1 VEIFEVWPATL
12 YVVAGILGLL
22 VGSFLNVVAY
32 RVPLMMER
40 AWRAQ
45 CAELGSSPLPPAASS
60 PPVADG
66 QRFDLWWPPSAC
78 PSCGTRIAARH
89 NVPVIGYL
97 ALGGRCAA
105 CRARISRRYPIVEAC
120 AGIVA
125 IVVAYR
131 FGATWH
137 TVAALGLSWT
147 LLALTLI
154 DLDHQLL
161 PDSLTQPLLWAGLIV
176 NLPFAAA
183 GAPLF
188 ASLTDAVLGAVA
200 GYLTL
205 WSVYKLFKLV
215 TGKEGMGYGD
225 FKLLA
230 ALGAWLGWQLLP
242 LVILLSAFVGSI
254 VGIALMVFRGRSSQ
268 TAIPFGPY
276 LAAAGWLA
284 LLWGNELVALYQTWF
299 FG

>member
-12 YVVAGILGLL
+12 FVAAGLLGLL

-45 CAELGSSPLPPAASS
+45 CAELQALPGAASR
-60 PPVADG
+60 PDADR

-78 PSCGTRIAARH
+78 PHCGARIAARH
-89 NVPVIGYL
+89 NVPVIGFL
-97 ALGGRCAA
+97 ALRGRCAA
-105 CRARISRRYPIVEAC
+105 CGTKISPRYPIVEIC
-120 AGIVA
+120 AGVLA
-125 IVVAYR
+125 LAVAYR
-131 FGATWH
+131 FGATWY
-137 TVAALGLSWT
+137 TVAALGFTWT

-161 PDSLTQPLLWAGLIV
+161 PDSLTLPLLWAGLLI
-176 NLPFAAA
+176 NLPLGPDGTGLFTSLPAA
-183 GAPLF
+183 
-188 ASLTDAVLGAVA
+188 VIGAVA

-205 WSVYKLFKLV
+205 WSVYQLFKLA

-242 LVILLSAFVGSI
+242 LVILLSALVGSI
-254 VGIALMVFRGRSSQ
+254 VGVAMMVFGGRSSQ

-284 LLWGNELVALYQTWF
+284 LLWGEELVALYQTWF